1 MLQNPW
7 SDVDCEECGGG
18 VQEYVESVHLF
29 ISVMKTLICGAVGN
43 IFGGE
48 LNVKNVVVVTKNT

>member
-29 ISVMKTLICGAVGN
+29 ISVMKTLCGAVGN